1 MKIAVSAE
9 STIDLPKELLE
20 KYSIHTKAF
29 GINFKDKLME
39 DYLGISEEIFQF
51 VEETKVLPKTSA
63 IGPEEYKEYFEE
75 LRKEYDAV
83 IHITL
88 SSNLSSSNN
97 NARLVADEVGEV
109 YVVDS
114 RNLPTGIAL
123 LAIYVRGLVDK
134 GLEPKEIVE
143 KAEAYAKRVRSSFVL
158 DKLNYMYTG
167 GRCNAVTL
175 LGANLLK
182 IKPQIVVKEGR
193 MSVGKKYRGTLSKVI
208 STYTDEVLAEYPNAD
223 KSLVFITH
231 SSPMPEE
238 EKIVAD
244 KLKKAGFKEIL
255 NTNAGGTICSHCGPN
270 TLGILF
276 VEKE

>member
-114 RNLPTGIAL
+114 RNLSTGIAL

>member
-9 STIDLPKELLE
+9 STIDLPEELLE

-114 RNLPTGIAL
+114 RNLSTGIAL

-143 KAEAYAKRVRSSFVL
+143 KAEAYTKRVRSSFVL
-158 DKLNYMYTG
+158 DKLNYMYKG

-182 IKPQIVVKEGR
+182 IKPQIVVKDGR
-193 MSVGKKYRGTLSKVI
+193 MGVGKKYRGTLSKVI
-208 STYTDEVLAEYPNAD
+208 STYADEVIAEYPNAD
-223 KSLVFITH
+223 KTLVFITH